1 MSATPYASAGKVHG
15 RRAANG
21 DYFKHQISSFVD
33 TGVPRW
39 AATGDLGM
47 SWTYEI
53 ALRGPAQPDAGSPL
67 DLVAAVQTWFV
78 AGPRHTLAMLAGL
91 AGLDLYMPAQ

>member
-1 MSATPYASAGKVHG
+1 
-15 RRAANG
+15 
-21 DYFKHQISSFVD
+21 
-33 TGVPRW
+33 
-39 AATGDLGM
+39 M